1 MNDFYVKDVKTL
13 IYECLNMITHLQMSL
28 TLSLGK
34 DKVHINKPDCPHSV
48 LCERFNYKALQGK
61 YTQVNTSTLEAPQN

>member
-1 MNDFYVKDVKTL
+1 
-13 IYECLNMITHLQMSL
+13 MSL